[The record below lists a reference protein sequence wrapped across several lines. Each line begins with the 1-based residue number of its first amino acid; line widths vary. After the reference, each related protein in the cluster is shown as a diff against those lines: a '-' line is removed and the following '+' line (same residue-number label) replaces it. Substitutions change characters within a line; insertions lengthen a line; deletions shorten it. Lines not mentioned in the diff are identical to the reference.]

1 MRILKLT
8 PLLFFLVTSVG
19 CAQLSKT
26 GKFVWNAPGKVV
38 SGITKTS
45 KFVWNAP
52 GKVVSGITKTGKF
65 VWNVTPKS
73 GPQLQETA
81 KFIWGSSTKAL
92 EDARVNAIE
101 KTYRCSF
108 DNCYDSI
115 LTLARP
121 EPVYMKKYNEEGEE
135 IDDEGKV
142 KVQDPGAE
150 GVFDVFINNRAK
162 KHIVVMGIKGNV
174 ETTEVGIFFSQP
186 NLTTVKL
193 EVSSLSSNAKRK
205 VAEAIFDELD
215 LHFSAAE

>member
-1 MRILKLT
+1 MRIIKYS
-8 PLLFFLVTSVG
+8 LLVCILFMSIG
-19 CAQLSKT
+19 CARLAKT

-38 SGITKTS
+38 SGVTKTG

-52 GKVVSGITKTGKF
+52 GKVVSGVTKTGKF
-65 VWNVTPKS
+65 VWNVVPKS

-81 KFIWGSSTKAL
+81 KFIWGSSTKNL
-92 EDARVNAIE
+92 ENARVDAIN
-101 KTYRCSF
+101 KTYQCSF
-108 DNCYDSI
+108 NDCYDSVLI
-115 LTLARP
+115 LARS
-121 EPVYMKKYNEEGEE
+121 EPVYIKRYNEEGEE
-135 IDDEGKV
+135 IDDEGNLKV
-142 KVQDPGAE
+142 PDPE
-150 GVFDVFINNRAK
+150 GYFDVFIDNRAK

-186 NLTTVKL
+186 SLTTVKL